1 MELTK
6 ETVEAL
12 KSDEKFQQYIKQRKW
27 ALDQNTDRKMY
38 LFRVAKKSTEN
49 QDFAAKIG
57 GILIYNQVIEQF
69 LADIIEMSIYYI
81 KVSVLPDSV
90 SLDVEPDKATFGKMI
105 EYFRQFAIVEPNREK
120 ILADLKKFNTKR
132 NQVVHDLFDVE
143 DLGKLYHELADYA
156 ELADEIII
164 LLDAYDNQ
172 VCRKFC
178 QLEKK
183 LDLQKYF

>member
-69 LADIIEMSIYYI
+69 LAISS
-81 KVSVLPDSV
+81 K
-90 SLDVEPDKATFGKMI
+90 
-105 EYFRQFAIVEPNREK
+105 
-120 ILADLKKFNTKR
+120 
-132 NQVVHDLFDVE
+132 
-143 DLGKLYHELADYA
+143 
-156 ELADEIII
+156 
-164 LLDAYDNQ
+164 
-172 VCRKFC
+172 
-178 QLEKK
+178 
-183 LDLQKYF
+183 